1 MKRLI
6 LLLALLLLL
15 PSQALAECAWVV
27 WHETETTPI
36 KSPLRTLRKWE
47 LAGVLDTRQECEATL
62 TKIAGTRELR
72 GESGDLLIET
82 LNVQR
87 GPGTLSYKEL
97 TTWKGKHVEMER
109 HTWYC
114 LPDTVDPREKE
125 GR

>member
-1 MKRLI
+1 MKRLT
-6 LLLALLLLL
+6 LVLALVLL

-72 GESGDLLIET
+72 RETGGLLFET

-87 GPGTLSYKEL
+87 GSGTLSYTEL
-97 TTWKGKHVEMER
+97 TTLEGETKEMER

-114 LPDTVDPREKE
+114 LPDTVDPRGKKD
-125 GR
+125 